1 MKINFVMLA
10 DAAQAVG
17 GKLFILGGDWNT
29 YRSASYPV
37 NIQLAVA
44 FSVSFAS
51 SEVGTRYPM
60 KIVIADDAGIPIV
73 PEIQGQVEV
82 GPPAEELPTGASPKL
97 PFALNVGLQIPRP
110 GKYQVVVN
118 AGSSTAS
125 VSFDA
130 IFIGQKVELGFPQA
144 DPERGN

>member
-10 DAAQAVG
+10 DAAQAMG

-29 YRSASYPV
+29 YRSAAYPV

-44 FSVSFAS
+44 FSVSFTS
-51 SEVGTRYPM
+51 NEVGIKYPM
-60 KIVIADDAGIPIV
+60 KIVIADEAGIPIV

-82 GPPAEELPTGASPKL
+82 GPPAEELPKGISPKL

-110 GKYQVVVN
+110 GKYQVVVSV
-118 AGSSTAS
+118 GSSKAS

-130 IFIGQKVELGFPQA
+130 IFIGQKVELGFPETDA
-144 DPERGN
+144 ERGN